1 MTQRIILASTN
12 RGKLQELQRLFA
24 DSDAFEFV
32 LAPEPLE
39 VAETGASFAQNARL
53 KAIESARYFGAP
65 CLADDSGLV
74 IDALGGRPGIYS
86 ARYAD
91 TDEARIARVLAEMQ
105 EIPPDRRQAA
115 FVCAMCLAYPDQCV
129 IEVEGRCEG
138 AIADAPT
145 GEGGF
150 GYDPIFWVP
159 TFGCTFAELT
169 PDDKDRIS
177 HRAIAAL
184 QLKQILAQLSPG
196 HGWQRTAI
204 DAISQ
209 VENHQIR
216 V

>member
-1 MTQRIILASTN
+1 VTQRIFLASTN

-39 VAETGASFAQNARL
+39 IAETGASFAQNARL
-53 KAIESARYFGAP
+53 KAIESARYFGTP

-86 ARYAD
+86 ARYAE

-105 EIPPDRRQAA
+105 GIPPDRRQAA
-115 FVCAMCLAYPDQCV
+115 FVCAMCLAYPDQRV

-159 TFGCTFAELT
+159 AFDCTFAELT

-184 QLKQILAQLSPG
+184 QLKQALAHTCRDDGAQHIAMNSL
-196 HGWQRTAI
+196 
-204 DAISQ
+204 
-209 VENHQIR
+209 N
-216 V
+216 